1 MTSHLHH
8 RYLNKKSGTSGLAK
22 DDVQEWWR
30 MEWVD
35 AASGWGFHW
44 EEDEQAAHRDGLFD
58 PAEPYD
64 RIREF
69 NMARYLMQKVG
80 ANNFIRDRR
89 RDSKLAWY
97 LTQKVGA
104 LS

>member
-1 MTSHLHH
+1 MTSPSR

-44 EEDEQAAHRDGLFD
+44 EDDERAAYRDGLFD
-58 PAEPYD
+58 PAESYD

-69 NMARYLMQKVG
+69 NMSRYLMQKVG
-80 ANNFIRDRR
+80 ALLRRERTIEGQKVEDRRDR
-89 RDSKLAWY
+89 
-97 LTQKVGA
+97 V
-104 LS
+104 